1 MDIPRPSPRNTLT
14 GILDR
19 TERALRRH
27 STELAEIPSE
37 AILQV
42 GDLIDSVTNP
52 NRRQVIIITGRRDSE
67 IKHFAS
73 QLGNAIYE
81 RRRHESTREPY
92 VTFIFDEADLFIP
105 QAGTDKDTAD
115 VRELC
120 VTLARRGRKF
130 GLGLGIS
137 TQRSSLL
144 DTEVMAN
151 LHTYFVSKLPRADDR
166 QRVAEAFGIS
176 EDQLAPTFTFSRGNW
191 LVISHDATGLKGV
204 PIPTI
209 AEDANARISSVVG

>member
-1 MDIPRPSPRNTLT
+1 M
-14 GILDR
+14 
-19 TERALRRH
+19 
-27 STELAEIPSE
+27 
-37 AILQV
+37 
-42 GDLIDSVTNP
+42 
-52 NRRQVIIITGRRDSE
+52 
-67 IKHFAS
+67 
-73 QLGNAIYE
+73 
-81 RRRHESTREPY
+81 
-92 VTFIFDEADLFIP
+92 
-105 QAGTDKDTAD
+105 
-115 VRELC
+115 RELC

-209 AEDANARISSVVG
+209 AEDANVRISSAV